1 MYIPP
6 CERMKLPSCPRT
18 LIINILRKNP
28 DGLTLTSI
36 AQLTGLHRHTAT
48 KYVYELKGAGVIN
61 ERDVGPAKLC
71 YLREGLSKSEEK
83 KVVGRLN
90 GNGNWNERVKV
101 SRDTFHRNRK
111 SSAST
116 GQVQILSLFIL
127 LFLIPTT
134 AIIAHN
140 TSQIMTGGNLV
151 LENIN
156 VSEVAAET
164 ANPEA
169 VQPLEDGI
177 AQETNITSAE
187 EPGEQNEAPSEQ
199 LPAENLTIQENL
211 TEINVSVG
219 MEENQATPE
228 TVSNETVLPDEGIFE
243 NESFENQTQGNLT
256 GQEQETLA
264 NETIQ
269 KPEPPAEPPMAEVP
283 KAVLEARIL
292 SPEKITRGESFDIS
306 GIVGNLGTGEARNV
320 RLAWEIPAGFDV
332 VSGET
337 ETVCAALPPGSE
349 CSNNL
354 TLSSSFSTE
363 IGMSEFKILVN
374 YEK

>member
-1 MYIPP
+1 
-6 CERMKLPSCPRT
+6 MKLPSCPRT

-187 EPGEQNEAPSEQ
+187 EPAEQNEAPSEQ

-243 NESFENQTQGNLT
+243 NGTADNLSSHEV
-256 GQEQETLA
+256 Q
-264 NETIQ
+264 NETQ
-269 KPEPPAEPPMAEVP
+269 TTGGNVTEPGTETTWNETEQQDWNIT
-283 KAVLEARIL
+283 EANPIL
-292 SPEKITRGESFDIS
+292 TVSISSPEKTVRGESIDIS
-306 GIVGNLGTGEARNV
+306 AIVTNSGNAEARNV
-320 RLAWEIPAGFDV
+320 RLEWIVPAGFEI
-332 VSGET
+332 VSGEIEQSCGTMGPGT
-337 ETVCAALPPGSE
+337 ECVKGV
-349 CSNNL
+349 
-354 TLSSSFSTE
+354 TLSTSLSTDVGRRE
-363 IGMSEFKILVN
+363 IKVQVR